1 MTDHPPGLAG
11 LLTEQGIDAPRIH
24 LVLAALSDGA
34 WWTPRELVRATTVAH
49 RLVDATL
56 TALGA
61 GLEHNGDRVRLVRPG
76 DYAGFARPAPADPLA
91 PLLAGHADAAAE
103 LRRLVDEAPPPLADL
118 DHVTA
123 TADTALR
130 RGVHL
135 ATRFALPGARL
146 LCVGDHDLT
155 SLATTLVSPGA
166 EAVVVDIDERMLDY
180 IDRAADRLGLPVA
193 CHFAD
198 LRLGLPASV
207 ARSCDLV
214 FTDPPYTPEGVE
226 LFVRRGLEGLTD
238 PRRGR
243 ILVAYGASETTPG
256 LVARTQAR
264 LARMNLVFEAV
275 LPDFNRYLG
284 AEAIGAASD
293 LYVLRPTT
301 RTPAAATG
309 GGAAAARVYSQ
320 GANAKEATGGLG
332 EAGARAVVEAATPD
346 TVAGAWPRDAVPEG
360 VLRVDLA
367 DWMAAPTEAGCA
379 AVDLTGGW
387 DALLGRAVL
396 AGAAGETHV
405 VVASRAPQVRDAAGQ
420 QALRAMLE
428 PRFELRFL
436 RNTPGPR
443 GTVVVAQLTDRG
455 ATAPEDRLLWHCQD
469 RAHGSL
475 PATLRE
481 GLIAIAAESGRPVNK
496 KTARTRVAAEV
507 PWASGHTLL
516 DLPAHRFPALREAA
530 RRLVGGLAEP
540 AEVADAAD

>member
-1 MTDHPPGLAG
+1 MTDHPPELAG
-11 LLTEQGIDAPRIH
+11 LLTEQGIDAARIH

-56 TALGA
+56 TALGT
-61 GLEHNGDRVRLVRPG
+61 GLEHSDDSVRLARPG
-76 DYAGFARPAPADPLA
+76 DYTGFARPSPADPMA
-91 PLLAGHADAAAE
+91 PLLAGHADAAEE
-103 LRRLVDEAPPPLADL
+103 LRRLVDEAPPPRTDL

-155 SLATTLVSPGA
+155 SLAATLVSPGA

-180 IDRAADRLGLPVA
+180 IDRAADRLGLPVT

-207 ARSCDLV
+207 ARRCDLV

-226 LFVRRGLEGLTD
+226 LFVRRGLEGLAD

-243 ILVAYGASETTPG
+243 VLVAYGASETTPG

-264 LARMNLVFEAV
+264 LARMGLVFEAV

-293 LYVLRPTT
+293 LYVLRPTARVT
-301 RTPAAATG
+301 ADG
-309 GGAAAARVYSQ
+309 GGGGTAAARVYSQ

-332 EAGARAVVEAATPD
+332 ETDARTVLESAAFD
-346 TVAGAWPRDAVPEG
+346 TVAGAWPRAAVPEG
-360 VLRVDLA
+360 VRRVRLA
-367 DWMAAPTEAGCA
+367 DWMGAATAARRA

-396 AGAAGETHV
+396 AGAAEETHV
-405 VVASRAPQVRDAAGQ
+405 VVPARAPQVRDAAGQ
-420 QALRAMLE
+420 QALRAMLS
-428 PRFELRFL
+428 PRFDVRFL

-443 GTVVVAQLTDRG
+443 GTVVVARRTERD
-455 ATAPEDRLLWHCQD
+455 ATAPEDRLLWHCQE

-475 PATLRE
+475 PAALRE
-481 GLIAIAAESGRPVNK
+481 GLIAVAAEAGRPVNK
-496 KTARTRVAAEV
+496 KTARTRVAAEA
-507 PWASGHTLL
+507 PWAAGHTLL
-516 DLPAHRFPALREAA
+516 DLPAHRFAALREAA
-530 RRLVGGLAEP
+530 RRLV
-540 AEVADAAD
+540 DAAAAGAADPVD